1 LKKYFITGLLI
12 WVPLA
17 ITAWVLSL
25 IVRSM
30 DQSLLLLPQ
39 AIHPEHL
46 LGIYI
51 PGLGALL
58 TLLVV
63 FLTGLVATNIVGQK
77 LVRFWEGVLARIPV
91 VKSIYYSVKQVS
103 DTLFSG
109 SGVAFRKVLL
119 VRYPASRGLVG
130 RFPDRPSGARRG
142 RHAARRARRRLHPD
156 HAQPGQW
163 LLLLR
168 QAQDVIELDMNVDEA
183 LKYIV
188 SMGVVAPPMRNPVK
202 GAPKTSKAPAGITT
216 SPEILCVPT
225 TAARSMPPMSTRS
238 SPFAA
243 GTIAGATTAA

>member
-46 LGIYI
+46 LGMYI
-51 PGLGALL
+51 PGIGALL

-63 FLTGLVATNIVGQK
+63 FLTGLIAANIVGQK

-119 VRYPASRGLVG
+119 VRYPHPEAWSVAFQTGHPARDVADMLPDEHVG
-130 RFPDRPSGARRG
+130 VFIPTTPSPVNGFFFFVRKK
-142 RHAARRARRRLHPD
+142 
-156 HAQPGQW
+156 
-163 LLLLR
+163 
-168 QAQDVIELDMNVDEA
+168 DVIELDMNVDEA

-188 SMGVVAPPMRNPVK
+188 SMGVVAPPMRNPL
-202 GAPKTSKAPAGITT
+202 GRAQNQ
-216 SPEILCVPT
+216 
-225 TAARSMPPMSTRS
+225 
-238 SPFAA
+238 
-243 GTIAGATTAA
+243 

>member
-1 LKKYFITGLLI
+1 MAALKKYFITGLLI

-25 IVRSM
+25 IVRTM

-51 PGLGALL
+51 PGIGALL

-63 FLTGLVATNIVGQK
+63 FLTGLVAANIVGQK

-119 VRYPASRGLVG
+119 VRYPHPEAWSVAFQTGHPARDVADLLPDEHVG
-130 RFPDRPSGARRG
+130 VFIPTTPSPVNGFFFFVKRK
-142 RHAARRARRRLHPD
+142 
-156 HAQPGQW
+156 
-163 LLLLR
+163 
-168 QAQDVIELDMNVDEA
+168 DVIELDMNVDEA

-188 SMGVVAPPMRNPVK
+188 SMGVVAPADPTLPP
-202 GAPKTSKAPAGITT
+202 PK
-216 SPEILCVPT
+216 
-225 TAARSMPPMSTRS
+225 
-238 SPFAA
+238 
-243 GTIAGATTAA
+243 

>member
-1 LKKYFITGLLI
+1 MTASALKKYFITGLLI
-12 WVPLA
+12 WIPLV

-46 LGIYI
+46 LGMYI

-119 VRYPASRGLVG
+119 VRYPHPEAWSVAFQTGHPARDVADMLPEEHVG
-130 RFPDRPSGARRG
+130 VFIPTTPSPVNGFFFFVKKK
-142 RHAARRARRRLHPD
+142 
-156 HAQPGQW
+156 
-163 LLLLR
+163 
-168 QAQDVIELDMNVDEA
+168 DVIALDMDVDEA

-188 SMGVVAPPMRNPVK
+188 SMGVVAPPMRNL
-202 GAPKTSKAPAGITT
+202 GGRAQNQ
-216 SPEILCVPT
+216 
-225 TAARSMPPMSTRS
+225 
-238 SPFAA
+238 
-243 GTIAGATTAA
+243 

>member
-30 DQSLLLLPQ
+30 DQSLLLLPR
-39 AIHPEHL
+39 AIHPEEL
-46 LGIYI
+46 LGMYI

-63 FLTGLVATNIVGQK
+63 FLTGLVTTNIVGQK

-119 VRYPASRGLVG
+119 VRYPHPEAWSVAFQTGHPARDVADMLPDEHVG
-130 RFPDRPSGARRG
+130 VFIPTTPSPVNGFFFFVKRK
-142 RHAARRARRRLHPD
+142 
-156 HAQPGQW
+156 
-163 LLLLR
+163 
-168 QAQDVIELDMNVDEA
+168 DVIELDMNVDEA

-188 SMGVVAPPMRNPVK
+188 SMGVVAPPMRNP
-202 GAPKTSKAPAGITT
+202 AGR
-216 SPEILCVPT
+216 
-225 TAARSMPPMSTRS
+225 AQNQ
-238 SPFAA
+238 
-243 GTIAGATTAA
+243 

>member
-1 LKKYFITGLLI
+1 MRSQSLTLAALKKYFITGLLI

-51 PGLGALL
+51 PGIGALL
-58 TLLVV
+58 TMMVV
-63 FLTGLVATNIVGQK
+63 FLTGIVAANIVGQK
-77 LVRFWEGVLARIPV
+77 LVRFWEGALARIPV

-119 VRYPASRGLVG
+119 VRYPHPEAWSVAFQTGHPARDVADMLPDEHVG
-130 RFPDRPSGARRG
+130 VFIPTTPSPVNGFFFFVKRR
-142 RHAARRARRRLHPD
+142 
-156 HAQPGQW
+156 
-163 LLLLR
+163 
-168 QAQDVIELDMNVDEA
+168 DVIELDMNVDEA

-188 SMGVVAPPMRNPVK
+188 SMGVVAPPMRNP
-202 GAPKTSKAPAGITT
+202 AGR
-216 SPEILCVPT
+216 
-225 TAARSMPPMSTRS
+225 AQNQ
-238 SPFAA
+238 
-243 GTIAGATTAA
+243 